1 MDVAKAGQ
9 GFDLPRPEWVRL
21 DAFSLFEREPSI
33 EVDFTRAPVFCLVG
47 ANGLGKSTF
56 LAAISYAITGAVGQ
70 PDRKFRNASDYYKQT
85 RTYAARYFRGRIKP
99 EDEQAAQITLEMG
112 VGDRRYRLTRGMFE
126 PGSLRALEIFDG
138 AGNPLVEDGEE
149 MDDEERQELYEHHL
163 LADTGL
169 EDFSQLVFLQLFVL
183 SFDERR
189 ALLFWTSELM
199 EEALRIAFGLD
210 PERAREIAKL
220 AARVEALESNARND
234 QWEAT
239 RTRKHLASLL
249 SAGEEILAE
258 ADDTVAEQERLQ
270 EQRDE
275 ALEDLEAAARAV
287 SDAQLQLAERTSA
300 LRALRSDYDLVW
312 SERLGVRGHPG
323 SHPVVARSLED
334 RACMIC
340 GTEGDR
346 VVKTIEGRLEKDA
359 CPLCNSKVK
368 MKDGAVGEDL
378 ADRLHQLDQEIVAT
392 QTEIRGDEKLIE
404 AVEGDHADRRDHLA
418 AIDRDLAEFEL
429 KNEAAIAAR
438 GDSVGG
444 LKVVEARFKAQIAE
458 AQKKRD
464 RHRRE
469 RDAVRRKLKPLQDE
483 LVNSYAAAENDF
495 VPAFTELARKFLG
508 LELTIKIERKT
519 DKVGLVLSV
528 EGQNRRTEDALSESQ
543 RFFVDIALRMAL
555 IQQMSANGAPGC
567 LCVDTPEGSLD
578 IAYES
583 KAGEMFAQ
591 FVDRGFELLMTANIN
606 TSKLLQRLASRRGK
620 RGIALERMT
629 EWTHL
634 SDVQIAEEEAF
645 EEAWHEILASQ
656 AGGSK
661 ARRTKGSKKKK

>member
-1 MDVAKAGQ
+1 MAKARQ
-9 GFDLPRPEWVRL
+9 GFDLPRPERVRL
-21 DAFSLFEREPSI
+21 DAFSLFEREPTI
-33 EVDFTRAPVFCLVG
+33 EVDFTQAPVFCLVG

-56 LAAISYAITGAVGQ
+56 LAAIAYAITGAVGQ

-85 RTYAARYFRGRIKP
+85 RAYAASYFRGRIKA
-99 EDEQAAQITLEMG
+99 EDEQAAQITLEMT
-112 VGDRRYRLTRGMFE
+112 VGDHFYRLTRGMFE
-126 PGSLRALEIFDG
+126 PDGLRALEIFDS
-138 AGNPLVEDGEE
+138 ADNPLVEDGEE
-149 MDDEERQELYEHHL
+149 MDDEERHGLYKRHL
-163 LADTGL
+163 LKDTGL
-169 EDFSQLVFLQLFVL
+169 EEFSQLVFLQLFIL

-210 PERAREIAKL
+210 SERAREIAKL

-300 LRALRSDYDLVW
+300 LRALRSDYNLVW
-312 SERLGVRGHPG
+312 SERLGARGHPG

-334 RACMIC
+334 RHCMIC

-346 VVKTIEGRLEKDA
+346 VVKAIEGRLEKDA
-359 CPLCNSKVK
+359 CPLCDSEIKV
-368 MKDGAVGEDL
+368 KDGAVGEDP
-378 ADRLHQLDQEIVAT
+378 ADRLQRLDQEIVAT
-392 QTEIRGDEKLIE
+392 QTEISSDESMIE
-404 AVEGDHADRRDHLA
+404 RVERDHSDRRDHLA
-418 AIDRDLAEFEL
+418 AIDKDLAEFEL
-429 KNEAAIAAR
+429 KNEAAIASK
-438 GDSVGG
+438 GDSAGG
-444 LKVVEARFKAQIAE
+444 LKAVEARFKTQIAE

-464 RHRRE
+464 RHRKE

-508 LELTIKIERKT
+508 LELTIEIERKT

-645 EEAWHEILASQ
+645 EEAWREILASQ
-656 AGGSK
+656 AEGSR
-661 ARRTKGSKKKK
+661 ARTKGSKKKK